1 MQTSRALIAADLG
14 SSCFK
19 LVYRSATG
27 HMRALLMPS
36 EFGVINAAQIDQHL
50 ESYRDDPQRSAYLRM
65 DDKIYAAGELA
76 RDSLVVQYHEYLK
89 WENLSLKVLMILG
102 LVKELT
108 RLPNSFSV
116 TLGLLLPRAEAS
128 VIDRNERI
136 EEIKQMAAAGFYF
149 RDDAEP
155 ICCSLDLVLFT
166 EGAGVYLNHAMALR
180 TKGQFT
186 QQIDVPIVMG
196 GERNTSLT
204 YFEKGKL
211 NPKRSD
217 SNGPHFYE
225 VAELMRRSIGVDI
238 PLHVMIAAIA
248 RRQTTFRHPGL
259 SKPIGISAATEA
271 ALDDYCQR
279 MKTYLIAR
287 LPVDNVSVCGC
298 GGALWLIWDRL
309 QDWFEELQIPAT
321 YLSTSLEADLKTLL
335 VGDMNFDLMR
345 NPADPI
351 RFADAYGV
359 YQVLLAQSRRQAQPS
374 STQLVA

>member
-1 MQTSRALIAADLG
+1 METSNALIAADLG

-19 LVYRSATG
+19 LVYRSVTD
-27 HMRALLMPS
+27 HMRVVLMPP

-50 ESYRDDPQRSAYLRM
+50 ESYRDDPQRSAYLTVE
-65 DDKIYAAGELA
+65 DKIYAAGEFA

-102 LVKELT
+102 LIKELT
-108 RLPNSFSV
+108 GLPNSFSA
-116 TLGLLLPRAEAS
+116 TLGLLLPRAEAT
-128 VIDRNERI
+128 VADRSERI
-136 EEIKQMAAAGFYF
+136 EEIKQMAAAGFHF

-155 ICCSLDLVLFT
+155 IRCDLDLMLFT

-180 TKGQFT
+180 AKGQFA
-186 QQIDVPIVMG
+186 QQIDVPIIMG

-204 YFEKGKL
+204 YFERGKL

-225 VAELMRRSIGVDI
+225 VAELMRKNMGVDL
-238 PLHVMIAAIA
+238 PLYRLIAAVA
-248 RRQTTFRHPGL
+248 RRQSVFRHPGL
-259 SKPIGISAATEA
+259 VEPIDISATTEA

-287 LPVDNVSVCGC
+287 LPVENVSVCGC

-309 QDWFEELQIPAT
+309 QDWFDNELKIPAT
-321 YLSTSLEADLKTLL
+321 YLSTSLESDLKTLL
-335 VGDMNFDLMR
+335 VGDMNFNLTR

-359 YQVLLAQSRRQAQPS
+359 YQVLLSQSRMKPS
-374 STQLVA
+374 TTQLAA

>member
-1 MQTSRALIAADLG
+1 MQPSRALIAADFG

-27 HMRALLMPS
+27 QMRAVLMPP
-36 EFGVINAAQIDQHL
+36 EFGVINAAQIDQQL
-50 ESYRDDPQRSAYLRM
+50 ESYRDDPQRSAYLTVG
-65 DDKIYAAGELA
+65 DEIYAAGEFA
-76 RDSLVVQYHEYLK
+76 RDSLVVQYHEYSK
-89 WENLSLKVLMILG
+89 WENLSLKIFMILG
-102 LVKELT
+102 LIKELT
-108 RLPNSFSV
+108 ALPNSFSA
-116 TLGLLLPRAEAS
+116 TLGLLLPRAEATTT
-128 VIDRNERI
+128 DRNERI
-136 EEIKQMAAAGFYF
+136 EKIKQMAATGFHF

-155 ICCSLDLVLFT
+155 IRCDLDLVLFT

-180 TKGQFT
+180 TKGQFA

-204 YFEKGKL
+204 YFERGKL

-225 VAELMRRSIGVDI
+225 VAELMRKNMGVDV
-238 PLHVMIAAIA
+238 PLHMLIAAVA
-248 RRQTTFRHPGL
+248 RRQPAFRYPGL
-259 SKPIGISAATEA
+259 SKPIDISAATEA

-287 LPVDNVSVCGC
+287 LPVENVSVCGC
-298 GGALWLIWDRL
+298 GGALWLIWNRL
-309 QDWFEELQIPAT
+309 QDWFDNELNIPAT
-321 YLSTSLEADLKTLL
+321 YLSASLESDLKAVLA
-335 VGDMNFDLMR
+335 GDTNFNLMR

-359 YQVLLAQSRRQAQPS
+359 YQVLLSQSRMRSP